1 MESLRVI
8 TLYTPGV
15 DVATVSEFLASQE
28 KQRSIVTKV
37 LVEKAETSR
46 VLFNNGMKE
55 VMGNLR
61 KKVLDLNDMDDK
73 VAQILPKSIEVAN
86 VDHVD
91 LGGGFNP
98 ILAEFGLP
106 QKLKYGTRSEL
117 RKNCS
122 RFLRFSYL
130 MDFIA
135 TESLANI

>member
-1 MESLRVI
+1 MV

-15 DVATVSEFLASQE
+15 DVATVTEFLACQE
-28 KQRSIVTKV
+28 KQRYIVTKV

-61 KKVLDLNDMDDK
+61 RKVLDLNDMDDK

-86 VDHVD
+86 SEQAD
-91 LGGGFNP
+91 LGGGFNRL
-98 ILAEFGLP
+98 LAEFGLP

-117 RKNCS
+117 RKNCT